1 MAVSRPQ
8 TLKPLKPPESGFY
21 GYVYR
26 FCCRNAN
33 NHGDNER
40 FTVHKTSE
48 TGPAIILV
56 NGMRHRQ
63 AEIELNLAMAKLA
76 MHQVDSTVISI
87 NNITNGFFKDLFR
100 STVLYL
106 GGTSDASRSL
116 CNVLQTKLNQNKPVL
131 IHCHSEGALVVK
143 AALYQLARQNKAKF
157 KELYPKLKIFSYG
170 GASLFDEKFAPYVKN
185 HISILDP
192 IPLILRPFAIFKYI
206 WAAILL
212 KKRKVEKNPERT
224 VTIGNVQFHPC
235 LSQNPFKE
243 HSFRGSTYTDPF
255 FHELY
260 NSNLKNWKFAK

>member
-1 MAVSRPQ
+1 MSIGTFPP
-8 TLKPLKPPESGFY
+8 LKPLKPPQSGSY

-33 NHGDNER
+33 NQGKNDCY
-40 FTVHKTSE
+40 TVHKTSE

-56 NGMRHRQ
+56 NGMRHRRS
-63 AEIELNLAMAKLA
+63 EIELNLAMAKLA
-76 MHQVDSTVISI
+76 VDHQKDSTIISI
-87 NNITNGFFKDLFR
+87 NNITNGFFKDLYR

-116 CNVLQTKLNQNKPVL
+116 CNVLQTKLHQNEPVV

-143 AALYQLARQNKAKF
+143 AALYQLTRQNKRGF
-157 KELYPKLKIFSYG
+157 QQLYPKLKIFSYG
-170 GASLFDEKFAPYVKN
+170 GASLFDQSFAPHVKN

-192 IPLILRPFAIFKYI
+192 IPMILRPFILFKYI

-212 KKRKVEKNPERT
+212 KKRKVEKNEERT
-224 VTIGNVQFHPC
+224 VTFENIQFHPC

-255 FHELY
+255 FQELQ
-260 NSNLKNWKFAK
+260 NSNS

>member
-8 TLKPLKPPESGFY
+8 TLKPLNAPNSGFY

-33 NHGDNER
+33 NQGNEDR
-40 FTVHKTSE
+40 FTVVHKTSE

-63 AEIELNLAMAKLA
+63 KEIVLNLAMSKLA
-76 MHQVDSTVISI
+76 VDQVDSTLISI
-87 NNITNGFFKDLFR
+87 NNITNGFFKDLCR

-116 CNVLQTKLNQNKPVL
+116 CNVLQTKLDKNERVF

-143 AALYQLARQNKAKF
+143 AALNQLAKQNKAKF
-157 KELYPKLKIFSYG
+157 TNLYPKLKIFSYG
-170 GASLFDEKFAPYVKN
+170 CASLFDEKFAPYVKN

-255 FHELY
+255 FHELFTSKMK
-260 NSNLKNWKFAK
+260 NS